1 MSTSMRNYIKG
12 IGFILV
18 ALGTLGLILNEFVF
32 ESSSTRTIIIAA
44 VDVIGLVCLVY
55 GRFWV
60 SGKTAS

>member
-32 ESSSTRTIIIAA
+32 ESSSTRTMIIAA